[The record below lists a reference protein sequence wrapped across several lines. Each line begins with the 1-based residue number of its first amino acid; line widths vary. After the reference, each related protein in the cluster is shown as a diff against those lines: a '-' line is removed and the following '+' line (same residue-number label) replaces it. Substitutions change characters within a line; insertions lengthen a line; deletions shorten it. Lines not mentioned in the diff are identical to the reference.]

1 MDNAE
6 FVRLEQLVGTLIDNY
21 SSLKDDFRVLEEK
34 LRESE
39 DEREFLK
46 MELAELQDQRS
57 EVGRRV
63 SGLLE
68 RIEQWES
75 DQDIGENMEGEQKE
89 EEDEELSGSSPSVN
103 S

>member
-1 MDNAE
+1 MDNEE

-21 SSLKDDFRVLEEK
+21 SSLKDEFRVLEEK
-34 LRESE
+34 LRDGE
-39 DEREFLK
+39 DERELLK
-46 MELAELQDQRS
+46 MELVELQEQRS

-63 SGLLE
+63 SGLLG

-75 DQDIGENMEGEQKE
+75 EQGEEKN
-89 EEDEELSGSSPSVN
+89 DENDEFSDSATPVN

>member
-1 MDNAE
+1 MDNEE